1 VIRGDIR
8 AGDRFLLCTDGV
20 YRAVDEGVLARIV
33 LAREPSG
40 CSKDLVN
47 EAMAKGSTDN
57 VTALVIDCGGLH
69 PPALIEALD
78 IVSL

>member
-1 VIRGDIR
+1 
-8 AGDRFLLCTDGV
+8 
-20 YRAVDEGVLARIV
+20 
-33 LAREPSG
+33 
-40 CSKDLVN
+40 
-47 EAMAKGSTDN
+47 MAKGSTDN